1 MKNPRKPK
9 GTPPV
14 KQAWVPDPK
23 DAINLA
29 ALRWYALTI
38 DRLCIEI
45 YATNRKKFRELET
58 LLQSQ
63 VKALYGFAKDVG
75 LRDDDQ
81 CPPGY
86 MMCPD
91 RLCAPSCDFE

>member
-1 MKNPRKPK
+1 MKNPRPK
-9 GTPPV
+9 KSTTPV
-14 KQAWVPDPK
+14 KQAWVAQPQ

-29 ALRWYALTI
+29 ALHWYALTV

-45 YATNRKKFRELET
+45 YATNRKKFRELER

-63 VKALYGFAKDVG
+63 VKALYEFAENV
-75 LRDDDQ
+75 RFTDDDE

-86 MMCPD
+86 MMCSD
-91 RLCAPSCDFE
+91 RLCAPSCEFE